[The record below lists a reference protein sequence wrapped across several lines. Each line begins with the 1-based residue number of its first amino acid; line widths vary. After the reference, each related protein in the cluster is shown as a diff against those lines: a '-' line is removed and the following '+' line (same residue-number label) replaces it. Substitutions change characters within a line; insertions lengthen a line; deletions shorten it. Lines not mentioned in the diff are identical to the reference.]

1 MKRIFVSLMIAI
13 AVFFGV
19 LVTVNYA
26 APGDESDPV
35 ITKSYLDNVFT
46 EKIKELVSVD
56 QGSKFELVNMTEG
69 KQIVCGAGTELILR
83 KGSGIVIAT
92 EKGGIANVSKSVDLP
107 SGSQVPANSLLI
119 VPFDDGRG
127 FVATADVIVMVKGSY
142 EVIDYSSN

>member
-26 APGDESDPV
+26 APGDETDPV

-46 EKIKELVSVD
+46 EKIKELVSVE

-83 KGSGIVIAT
+83 KGSGIIIAT

-107 SGSQVPANSLLI
+107 SGTQVPANSLLI

-127 FVATADVIVMVKGSY
+127 FVATADVIVMVKGTY

>member
-26 APGDESDPV
+26 APGDETDPV
-35 ITKSYLDNVFT
+35 VTKSYLDNVFT
-46 EKIKELVSVD
+46 EKIKEFISVE

-107 SGSQVPANSLLI
+107 SGAQVPANALLI

>member
-26 APGDESDPV
+26 APGDETDPV
-35 ITKSYLDNVFT
+35 VTKSYLDNVFT
-46 EKIKELVSVD
+46 EKIKELVSVE

-107 SGSQVPANSLLI
+107 SGAQVPANSLLI